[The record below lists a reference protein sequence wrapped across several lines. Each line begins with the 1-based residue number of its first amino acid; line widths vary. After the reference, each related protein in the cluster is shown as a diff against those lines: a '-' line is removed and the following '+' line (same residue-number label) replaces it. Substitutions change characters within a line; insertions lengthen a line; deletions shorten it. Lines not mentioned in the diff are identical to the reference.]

1 MLASGCLWAAGED
14 VGCAQ
19 VWLPGYCKEGPA
31 PLFGSER
38 LTLTER
44 RGKLRIELKP
54 EAGAA
59 GAGRRHSVTVV
70 VAAVGSISLL
80 ALGGLTAV
88 PASAA
93 SGAPAVSQCNPPD
106 FPTGAGYQVTCTV
119 SVENYTTSTGAT
131 SSTVTTSACLAAAG
145 VVFPSCPLN
154 LGPVTSTTTSTQLVT
169 SVNQCNGIVNGAGSN
184 VYCNVTVTDNI
195 PGRNVHVGCHGG
207 SVRRLGRREHRGS
220 APPLGS
226 TTNATVTQ
234 CNGSANG
241 GGTYAGEP
249 AAGCT
254 VTGTDSALP
263 VTINQ
268 CNGTSNGGGSA
279 VTCMATIADVF
290 VPASTSHDTDRTGAA
305 SGTGGTAA
313 AGGTTAAGGLAGGSG
328 GVGWSRRVD
337 RYSER
342 SRRCDRHRCVGHSD
356 GSPANWIRRRL
367 SLDEPSP
374 RVRGRRRARRQRD
387 SRWSWPFVAGAH
399 RWFASRQNHL
409 S

>member
-1 MLASGCLWAAGED
+1 M
-14 VGCAQ
+14 
-19 VWLPGYCKEGPA
+19 
-31 PLFGSER
+31 
-38 LTLTER
+38 
-44 RGKLRIELKP
+44 
-54 EAGAA
+54 
-59 GAGRRHSVTVV
+59 
-70 VAAVGSISLL
+70 L

-119 SVENYTTSTGAT
+119 SVENYTASTGAT

-154 LGPVTSTTTSTQLVT
+154 SGPVTSTVTSTQLVT

-195 PGRNVHVGCHGG
+195 PVGTPTSGATVDQCVGSDTGG
-207 SVRRLGRREHRGS
+207 GGTEVC
-220 APPLGS
+220 APRGS

-234 CNGSANG
+234 CNGSSNG

-249 AAGCT
+249 NVGCT
-254 VTGTDSALP
+254 VTGADSALP

-279 VTCMATIADVF
+279 VTCMATLADVF
-290 VPASTSHDTDRTGAA
+290 VPASTAPTPTAT
-305 SGTGGTAA
+305 GTGGTGT
-313 AGGTTAAGGLAGGSG
+313 AGGTTATGGLAGGSG
-328 GVGWSRRVD
+328 GAVGAGGSTGTASGAGGATGTVA
-337 RYSER
+337 
-342 SRRCDRHRCVGHSD
+342 VGHSD

-367 SLDEPSP
+367 SLDEPSASCTW
-374 RVRGRRRARRQRD
+374 V
-387 SRWSWPFVAGAH
+387 
-399 RWFASRQNHL
+399 ASR
-409 S
+409 

>member
-1 MLASGCLWAAGED
+1 MDRTGYRRIAEKVRFGPDHRAATTG
-14 VGCAQ
+14 
-19 VWLPGYCKEGPA
+19 
-31 PLFGSER
+31 GSPR
-38 LTLTER
+38 H
-44 RGKLRIELKP
+44 P
-54 EAGAA
+54 EARGRS
-59 GAGRRHSVTVV
+59 GRRWSTALVSVV

-119 SVENYTTSTGAT
+119 SVDNYTSPSGGTI
-131 SSTVTTSACLAAAG
+131 STVTTSACLAAAG

-154 LGPVTSTTTSTQLVT
+154 LGPVVTTTSSFQLVT
-169 SVNQCNGIVNGAGSN
+169 SVNQCNGIANGAGSN
-184 VYCNVTVTDNI
+184 VYCNVTVTNHI
-195 PGRNVHVGCHGG
+195 PAGTTESGVTVNQCV
-207 SVRRLGRREHRGS
+207 GS
-220 APPLGS
+220 AAGSTQACAPLGS

-254 VTGTDSALP
+254 VTGADSALP

-279 VTCMATIADVF
+279 VTCTATVADVF
-290 VPASTSHDTDRTGAA
+290 VPASTTPAPAA
-305 SGTGGTAA
+305 SGTGGTTAP
-313 AGGTTAAGGLAGGSG
+313 GGTAPGGTAAGGLAGGSG
-328 GVGWSRRVD
+328 GAVGAGGSTGTASGAGGASGTVASVIPTGAPQTGFGGASLSTSPTLV
-337 RYSER
+337 Y
-342 SRRCDRHRCVGHSD
+342 VG
-356 GSPANWIRRRL
+356 GVALTAAGLTMVLAIRRR
-367 SLDEPSP
+367 
-374 RVRGRRRARRQRD
+374 RA
-387 SRWSWPFVAGAH
+387 SVVS
-399 RWFASRQNHL
+399 SRQNHL

>member
-1 MLASGCLWAAGED
+1 
-14 VGCAQ
+14 
-19 VWLPGYCKEGPA
+19 
-31 PLFGSER
+31 
-38 LTLTER
+38 
-44 RGKLRIELKP
+44 
-54 EAGAA
+54 
-59 GAGRRHSVTVV
+59 VTVV

-154 LGPVTSTTTSTQLVT
+154 LGPVTSTITSTQLVT

-195 PGRNVHVGCHGG
+195 PAGTPTSGVTVDQCI
-207 SVRRLGRREHRGS
+207 GS
-220 APPLGS
+220 AATSTEACAPLGS

-254 VTGTDSALP
+254 VTGADSALP

-279 VTCMATIADVF
+279 VTCMATMADVF
-290 VPASTSHDTDRTGAA
+290 VPASTAPTPAA
-305 SGTGGTAA
+305 TGTGGTAA
-313 AGGTTAAGGLAGGSG
+313 GGATASGGLAGGSG
-328 GVGWSRRVD
+328 GAVGAGGSTGTASGAAGATGTVA
-337 RYSER
+337 SVIPTGAPQTGFGGA
-342 SRRCDRHRCVGHSD
+342 SLST
-356 GSPANWIRRRL
+356 SPALVYVGGVALTAAVLTMVLAIRRR
-367 SLDEPSP
+367 
-374 RVRGRRRARRQRD
+374 RA
-387 SRWSWPFVAGAH
+387 SVVASH
-399 RWFASRQNHL
+399 QNHL

>member
-1 MLASGCLWAAGED
+1 MDKTGYRGIAAK
-14 VGCAQ
+14 VRA
-19 VWLPGYCKEGPA
+19 A
-31 PLFGSER
+31 FGSER
-38 LTLTER
+38 LILTNDGGTSHR
-44 RGKLRIELKP
+44 AAARGRS
-54 EAGAA
+54 
-59 GAGRRHSVTVV
+59 GRRWSTALVTVV

-119 SVENYTTSTGAT
+119 SVDNYTSPSGGTI
-131 SSTVTTSACLAAAG
+131 STVTTSACLAAAG

-154 LGPVTSTTTSTQLVT
+154 LGPVVSTTSSSQLVT

-184 VYCNVTVTDNI
+184 VYCNVTVTNHI
-195 PGRNVHVGCHGG
+195 PAGTTESGVTVDQC
-207 SVRRLGRREHRGS
+207 VGS
-220 APPLGS
+220 AAGSTQACAPLGS

-254 VTGTDSALP
+254 VTGADSALP

-279 VTCMATIADVF
+279 VTCTATVADVF
-290 VPASTSHDTDRTGAA
+290 VPASTTTPTPAA
-305 SGTGGTAA
+305 SGTGGTTAT
-313 AGGTTAAGGLAGGSG
+313 GGTAAGGLAGGSG
-328 GVGWSRRVD
+328 GAVGAGGSTGTASGAGGATGTVA
-337 RYSER
+337 SVIPTGAPQTGFGGA
-342 SRRCDRHRCVGHSD
+342 SLST
-356 GSPANWIRRRL
+356 SPALVYVGGVALTAAGLTMLLAIRRR
-367 SLDEPSP
+367 
-374 RVRGRRRARRQRD
+374 RA
-387 SRWSWPFVAGAH
+387 SAVS
-399 RWFASRQNHL
+399 SRQNHL